1 MTFLAPLGLLSLL
14 VLPLILV
21 LHLVRRR
28 RNRVRVPSL
37 QLWALSNTEVQRKR
51 RRLPLTL
58 LLILHLLVA
67 AALALALGRPRLPGT
82 PFSPTRLVVIL
93 DISRSMATAD
103 GSSAGASRLD
113 AAKANL
119 RDLLAATRNGDHVAV
134 VTLSSVP
141 RLLGR
146 GGVEAASA
154 LTEALGPLVPAGS
167 DGDLQ
172 AALRLATAGD
182 EAGDSLR
189 ERIVVLTDRSFQVPT
204 PATSSTGD
212 APANV
217 PLVVRGALDWRTF
230 GGPAENVAV
239 VALAARPLRTGGY
252 QLYARVANFGE
263 RQAARVIDVVLDGKV
278 AQSEQIRLDPG
289 AEAEWSWPL
298 PRGTNAAEVC
308 LTPGDAASADDR
320 AATVL
325 VGGTQRRIQLISAAP
340 TPLER
345 SLRALPGVEVILA
358 APNTY
363 RHDPNADAAVFVEYV
378 PSQLPP
384 VPTLIVAPPRENTLI
399 PVIGTK
405 RDLRATSV
413 PDVRFSSIDLRSI
426 LFSRVV
432 QVAPATWADV
442 SVAAD
447 DIPLVLTGVFE
458 EQARTIWTFDPSQ
471 SNLAGRLAFPLLT
484 AASLRTLLPQSS
496 DALIVGEPAP
506 QELLDPDGTRILA
519 GTPLP
524 APGLYRSLA
533 RDGQVAVNA
542 IDPAESDLREHQP
555 PSVISQ
561 PQPLPAAQ
569 IGADQ
574 QLWRPLVMLALGLLM
589 LEWLYSQRRAVV
601 RRAPLPRRA
610 T

>member
-21 LHLVRRR
+21 LHLIRRR
-28 RNRVRVPSL
+28 RRPVRVPSL
-37 QLWALSNTEVQRKR
+37 QLWALSDTEVQRKR

-58 LLILHLLVA
+58 LLLLHLLVA
-67 AALALALGRPRLPGT
+67 ATLAFALGRPRLPGT

-113 AAKANL
+113 AAKANA
-119 RDLLAATRNGDHVAV
+119 RELLAATRSGDRVAV
-134 VTLSSVP
+134 VTLDNVP

-146 GGVEAASA
+146 GGFEAAPA
-154 LTEALGPLVPAGS
+154 LTEALDPLVPGGS

-182 EAGDSLR
+182 EASDTLR
-189 ERIVVLTDRSFQVPT
+189 ERIVVLTDSAFQAPAL
-204 PATSSTGD
+204 ATSSAGD
-212 APANV
+212 APAST
-217 PLVVRGALDWRTF
+217 PLVVRGSIDWRTF

-239 VALAARPLRTGGY
+239 VAFAARPLRTGGY

-263 RQAARVIDVVLDGKV
+263 SQAARAINVVLDGEL
-278 AQSEQIRLDPG
+278 AQTEQIRLDPG
-289 AEAEWSWPL
+289 TEAEWSWPL
-298 PRGTNAAEVC
+298 PRGTNAAEIR
-308 LTPGDAASADDR
+308 LTPGDVAPSDDQ

-325 VGGTQRRIQLISAAP
+325 VGGAQRRVQLISAAP

-358 APNTY
+358 APDSY
-363 RHDPNADAAVFVEYV
+363 RHDPSADAAVFVEYV

-384 VPTLIVAPPRENTLI
+384 VPTLIVAPPRENTLVS
-399 PVIGTK
+399 VIGTQ
-405 RDLRATSV
+405 RDLRTTSV
-413 PDVRFSSIDLRSI
+413 PDARFSSIDLRSI

-432 QVAPATWADV
+432 QVAPAPWADV

-447 DIPLVLTGVFE
+447 DVPLILTGVFE
-458 EQARTIWTFDPSQ
+458 DHARTIWTFDPSQ

-524 APGLYRSLA
+524 VPGLYQLIE

-542 IDPAESDLREHQP
+542 MDAAESDLRIHAP

-561 PQPLPAAQ
+561 PQPLAAAQ
-569 IGADQ
+569 VGADQ
-574 QLWRPLVMLALGLLM
+574 QLWRPLVFLALSLLV
-589 LEWLYSQRRAVV
+589 LEWLYSQRRAVR
-601 RRAPLPRRA
+601 RRAPLPRR
-610 T
+610 TT